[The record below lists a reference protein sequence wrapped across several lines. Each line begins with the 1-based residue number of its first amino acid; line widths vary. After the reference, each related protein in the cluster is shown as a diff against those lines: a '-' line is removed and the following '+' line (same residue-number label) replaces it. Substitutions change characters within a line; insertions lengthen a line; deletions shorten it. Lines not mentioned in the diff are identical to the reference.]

1 MSDTD
6 QSVQVT
12 VLIPKDVYRQVTET
26 AAGEHR
32 QIEDFLGVLIAE
44 GLASHVTVRQ
54 IMETVS
60 AQYRDRL
67 KLTGHLGQPPNE
79 VLQHLQDL
87 REQIADELYPD

>member
-26 AAGEHR
+26 AAGEQR
-32 QIEDFLGVLIAE
+32 QIEDFLGLLIAE

-67 KLTGHLGQPPNE
+67 KLSKISLPVLPSRTSSPEPPRIMT
-79 VLQHLQDL
+79 LPSLSK
-87 REQIADELYPD
+87 